1 MSEFTFI
8 QIPSA
13 FNNNNRHNQIFQF
26 NPHSSDCR
34 GISDIIFPFIN
45 HHQHSRNQG
54 HIHHYLYSVF
64 IHGESMAEIQFLFDK
79 AEKDFN
85 IPVAAVYPGNSLCC
99 RFQKVGNE

>member
-1 MSEFTFI
+1 MRFI
-8 QIPSA
+8 QISPT
-13 FNNNNRHNQIFQF
+13 FNNDNGHNQIFEF
-26 NPHSSDCR
+26 NAHSSDCR
-34 GISDIIFPFIN
+34 GISDIIFSFIN

-64 IHGESMAEIQFLFDK
+64 IHGEEMAEIQFLFDK

-85 IPVAAVYPGNSLCC
+85 IPAAAVYPRNSLCC